1 MLDEAGDA
9 ELLCNLFR
17 GLCNSCCPL
26 VILRVLRRVRGGHVL
41 TNRAAEHSV
50 NPFITAAASGTSS
63 EPVAPLQ
70 PVGVAGEEHVRRGCG
85 SFSCGDHLYFA
96 AWLDWLRNRALG
108 WR

>member
-1 MLDEAGDA
+1 MLNFFVISFEVCATHVVHWSFFVFFDESG
-9 ELLCNLFR
+9 
-17 GLCNSCCPL
+17 
-26 VILRVLRRVRGGHVL
+26 GGHVL